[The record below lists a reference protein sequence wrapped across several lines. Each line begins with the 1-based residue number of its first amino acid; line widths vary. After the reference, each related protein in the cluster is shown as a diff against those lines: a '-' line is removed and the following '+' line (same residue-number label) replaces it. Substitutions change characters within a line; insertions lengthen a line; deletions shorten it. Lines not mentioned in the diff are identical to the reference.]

1 MTKLYQ
7 TTMFASLDK
16 EVELD
21 PYIVTIDDPTWLD
34 CIEELRTA
42 SWVCLDTEFYDLAAL
57 PRPLVAIV
65 EFGVEADQ

>member
-16 EVELD
+16 DVELD

-42 SWVCLDTEFYDLAAL
+42 SLVCLDTEFYDRDKG
-57 PRPLVAIV
+57 PWKRREIV
-65 EFGVEADQ
+65 EFGVEADP